1 MEENSYLLTN
11 QNTTSATNGNTD
23 DEIIGKSAREEIG
36 KLKSVD
42 KKNEPESPD
51 LLQLEAGSR
60 CISSFGGWLLTH
72 LLQPGTRF
80 ENQECFSQQVPN
92 DKTING
98 RNKTILICSIILSM
112 TTSKDRPECKR
123 D

>member
-60 CISSFGGWLLTH
+60 CIS
-72 LLQPGTRF
+72 
-80 ENQECFSQQVPN
+80 
-92 DKTING
+92 
-98 RNKTILICSIILSM
+98 
-112 TTSKDRPECKR
+112 
-123 D
+123 